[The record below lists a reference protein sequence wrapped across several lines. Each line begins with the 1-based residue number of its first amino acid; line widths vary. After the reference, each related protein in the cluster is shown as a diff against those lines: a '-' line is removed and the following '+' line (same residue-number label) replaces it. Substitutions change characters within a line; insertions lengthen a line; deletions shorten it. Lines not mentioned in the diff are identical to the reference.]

1 MLQEPSSLSLSEQ
14 QQQSRQNP
22 TKPLTS
28 NQRLNEFSGAD
39 VIPSAVILRR
49 RFSSQRHSNTTT
61 NMSTSSS
68 GTTGTCAGQTNT
80 CSSTDSSVDVS
91 QFQYDVARK
100 SHGQLPR

>member
-1 MLQEPSSLSLSEQ
+1 MLQEPTSLSPSEQ
-14 QQQSRQNP
+14 LQTRPKSS
-22 TKPLTS
+22 TT

-49 RFSSQRHSNTTT
+49 RFSSQRHSNTT

-68 GTTGTCAGQTNT
+68 GTTGTGAGGQTTNT

-91 QFQYDVARK
+91 HFQYDASRK